1 MRNHRNPRQRL
12 SKEPSTNNPPRRPTR
27 QQAMRA
33 TFEQLVLENPGLAS
47 AVLRALRVIAGAD
60 RRRAMLLIEAVSAIV
75 VRSPKTAPEAP

>member
-1 MRNHRNPRQRL
+1 MRKHRNPRQRL

-33 TFEQLVLENPGLAS
+33 TFEQLVLENPRLAG

-60 RRRAMLLIEAVSAIV
+60 RRRAMLLIEAVSAVIV
-75 VRSPKTAPEAP
+75 HSPKTAPEAP

>member
-1 MRNHRNPRQRL
+1 MRQHRNPQQRL
-12 SKEPSTNNPPRRPTR
+12 PKRPPTNNPQRRPTR

-47 AVLRALRVIAGAD
+47 AVLRALRIIAGAD

-75 VRSPKTAPEAP
+75 LRGPKTTPEAP